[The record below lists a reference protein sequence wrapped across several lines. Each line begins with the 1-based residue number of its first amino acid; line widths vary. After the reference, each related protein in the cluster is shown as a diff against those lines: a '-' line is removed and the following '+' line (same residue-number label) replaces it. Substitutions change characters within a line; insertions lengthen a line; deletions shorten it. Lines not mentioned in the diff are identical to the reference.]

1 MLRKFASG
9 AVTNLVNDN
18 VSIRDYLVLPDGTVL
33 FAGSTMNTGANW
45 TRSLTPAGSL
55 RTLSTVSAPTIA
67 RFADG
72 NVYMGLWGEPDFGVK
87 KYLNAENALES
98 AYWISGNTNGVPRT
112 AAHNADAICADSARQ
127 TMEGFCGWYGAYHGG
142 TLNTLTSKT
151 FAIAGS
157 PGNSGRTLMQY
168 YPTVERANT
177 VIRNATLAQ
186 KVISNVLLAGTDA
199 KGTNL
204 LTVYDTT
211 SKQETIVI
219 DQENEIEIYSMSY
232 VAATDSIMFSGL
244 RFSDNTFVVGD
255 VKLS

>member
-1 MLRKFASG
+1 
-9 AVTNLVNDN
+9 
-18 VSIRDYLVLPDGTVL
+18 
-33 FAGSTMNTGANW
+33 
-45 TRSLTPAGSL
+45 
-55 RTLSTVSAPTIA
+55 
-67 RFADG
+67 
-72 NVYMGLWGEPDFGVK
+72 
-87 KYLNAENALES
+87 
-98 AYWISGNTNGVPRT
+98 
-112 AAHNADAICADSARQ
+112 
-127 TMEGFCGWYGAYHGG
+127 
-142 TLNTLTSKT
+142 
-151 FAIAGS
+151 
-157 PGNSGRTLMQY
+157 MQY